1 MASRQ
6 DGITQ
11 LYDLPQ
17 GGGPERLPQPEK
29 TKDKVLLDER
39 GLLDL
44 PFLALTVLLVL
55 IGVIMVFSAS
65 YARAYY
71 LTGNST
77 YYFARQAIFAVAGI
91 AGMLFVSRL
100 NYQLWRSASFIILLV
115 SVFFLML
122 VPIIGST
129 ANGAKRWI
137 EVAGIR
143 FQPSE
148 LAKIAIIMT
157 FSALIS
163 TYRDKMRTFR
173 YGILP
178 FGVIMVVLC
187 GLVALERHFSCI
199 LIMLLL
205 AAAMLFL
212 GGVQLKWFALGGI
225 AVGICMFFVR
235 PVRTLLSPL
244 LTVIRS
250 TPVASFIILTLVMMK
265 NAHIPTFITFLMVFP
280 MLAGCTCN
288 ALGETDPTLL
298 EAAEIYHVRGFA
310 RFCALY
316 LPSIEPT
323 LRSQAL
329 TALGFAWKAGVA
341 AEVLC
346 YPRDSI
352 GLHLHDA
359 KAHLETTDLFAYTLL
374 VILVSL
380 ALEKCLRL
388 LLSRGGAK

>member
-1 MASRQ
+1 MRSKQQARPR
-6 DGITQ
+6 I
-11 LYDLPQ
+11 L
-17 GGGPERLPQPEK
+17 R
-29 TKDKVLLDER
+29 VLI
-39 GLLDL
+39 G
-44 PFLALTVLLVL
+44 LLVL
-55 IGVIMVFSAS
+55 AFWICVWQLCAMAVG
-65 YARAYY
+65 RAVV
-71 LTGNST
+71 LPPPL
-77 YYFARQAIFAVAGI
+77 AVAARFAALART
-91 AGMLFVSRL
+91 AGF
-100 NYQLWRSASFIILLV
+100 WRA
-115 SVFFLML
+115 
-122 VPIIGST
+122 
-129 ANGAKRWI
+129 
-137 EVAGIR
+137 
-143 FQPSE
+143 
-148 LAKIAIIMT
+148 
-157 FSALIS
+157 
-163 TYRDKMRTFR
+163 
-173 YGILP
+173 
-178 FGVIMVVLC
+178 
-187 GLVALERHFSCI
+187 
-199 LIMLLL
+199 
-205 AAAMLFL
+205 L
-212 GGVQLKWFALGGI
+212 GGSLSRVTAGYLLGTLGGI

-310 RFCALY
+310 RFRALY

>member
-6 DGITQ
+6 DGVTQ

-91 AGMLFVSRL
+91 AGMLLVSRL

-178 FGVIMVVLC
+178 FVVIMVVLC

-225 AVGICMFFVR
+225 AVGLFAFIYLKTQGYAGSR
-235 PVRTLLSPL
+235 ITAWRDP
-244 LTVIRS
+244 
-250 TPVASFIILTLVMMK
+250 AS
-265 NAHIPTFITFLMVFP
+265 
-280 MLAGCTCN
+280 
-288 ALGETDPTLL
+288 DPTDNGYQILQSL
-298 EAAEIYHVRGFA
+298 YAIGSGGLMGLGLGKSRQKY
-310 RFCALY
+310 LY
-316 LPSIEPT
+316 LPEEHNDYIFPILCEE
-323 LRSQAL
+323 
-329 TALGFAWKAGVA
+329 LGFVGAV
-341 AEVLC
+341 V
-346 YPRDSI
+346 
-352 GLHLHDA
+352 
-359 KAHLETTDLFAYTLL
+359 
-374 VILVSL
+374 VILL
-380 ALEKCLRL
+380 FIL
-388 LLSRGGAK
+388 LIVRG